1 MKPGKPGPKKLNR
14 RRNMKKALI
23 IALLAMLAMGMVFAG
38 GSQEAAAPKAKEIK
52 VALIVSSTIDD
63 KGWCQAM
70 HDGITEAM
78 AELPKGT
85 IADYKAVENTQPAD
99 AKSAVATYV
108 NLGFNIIILHG
119 SQYRSV
125 TEEVSK
131 EYPDVMFA
139 FGTTTDII
147 GNNVFSY
154 MPQSEETG
162 YLSGIVAGLTTKAN
176 KVGVVGPID
185 GGDSAR
191 YNRGFVLGVQAVNP
205 NAKITVTHIGD
216 FGDTVKSAEFAES
229 LIAAGNDVLTGSS
242 QQALGSL
249 RAVAGYPDKDL
260 WWVGQDIAQ
269 IGLDEG
275 YKCIAASSYNYKAVL
290 IGLVQAFQ
298 AGKLGGEVIPMNFS
312 NGGFIWAWNDKC
324 AEKITPEIKKA
335 VEDKM
340 AEFKAKA
347 DTLSNWADVDYSKL

>member
-1 MKPGKPGPKKLNR
+1 
-14 RRNMKKALI
+14 MKKALI
-23 IALLAMLAMGMVFAG
+23 IALLAMLTVGMVFASG
-38 GSQEAAAPKAKEIK
+38 AKEEAPKAKEIK

-78 AELPKGT
+78 AELPAGT

-147 GNNVFSY
+147 GSNVFSY

-162 YLSGIVAGLTTKAN
+162 FLSGIIAGLTTKAN

-191 YNRGFVLGVQAVNP
+191 YNRGFVLGVQSVNP

-216 FGDTVKSAEFAES
+216 FNDTVKSGEFAES

-249 RAVAGYPDKDL
+249 RAVAGYPDKDI

-290 IGLVQAFQ
+290 IGLVDAFK

-312 NGGFIWAWNDKC
+312 NGGFVWEWNEAKC
-324 AEKITPEIKKA
+324 AEKITPEIRKA
-335 VEDKM
+335 VEDKL
-340 AEFKAKA
+340 AQFKAQPNLVA
-347 DTLSNWADVDYSKL
+347 NYSEVDYTKL

>member
-1 MKPGKPGPKKLNR
+1 
-14 RRNMKKALI
+14 MKKTLI
-23 IALLAMLAMGMVFAG
+23 IVLLALVVMGFAFANG
-38 GSQEAAAPKAKEIK
+38 AQESAPKAKEIK

-147 GNNVFSY
+147 GQNVYSY

-205 NAKITVTHIGD
+205 KAKITVTHIGN
-216 FGDTVKSAEFAES
+216 FNDTVKSGEFAQS
-229 LIAAGNDVLTGSS
+229 LIQAGNDVLTGSS
-242 QQALGSL
+242 QQALGAL
-249 RAVAGYPDKDL
+249 RAVAEYPDKDI
-260 WWVGQDIAQ
+260 WWLGQDIAQ

-290 IGLVQAFQ
+290 IGLVNAFK

-324 AEKITPEIKKA
+324 ADKITPEIKKA

-340 AEFKAKA
+340 AEFKSKA
-347 DTLSNWADVDYSKL
+347 DILSNWADVDYSKL

>member
-1 MKPGKPGPKKLNR
+1 
-14 RRNMKKALI
+14 MKKTLVI
-23 IALLAMLAMGMVFAG
+23 VLLALLAMGMVFAA
-38 GSQEAAAPKAKEIK
+38 GSKEAAAPKAKEIK
-52 VALIVSSTIDD
+52 VALIIANTIDD

-78 AELPKGT
+78 AELPAGT
-85 IADYKAVENTQPAD
+85 VAAYKPVENTDPAD
-99 AKSAVATYV
+99 AKTAIATYV
-108 NLGFNIIILHG
+108 AQGFNIIILHG

-125 TEEVSK
+125 VEDVYK
-131 EYPDVMFA
+131 DYPDVMFA

-147 GNNVFSY
+147 GSNVFSY

-191 YNRGFVLGVQAVNP
+191 YNRGFVLGVQSVNP
-205 NAKITVTHIGD
+205 KAKITVTHIGD
-216 FGDTVKSAEFAES
+216 FNDTVKSGEFAQS
-229 LIAAGNDVLTGSS
+229 LIQAGNDVLTGSS
-242 QQALGSL
+242 QQALGAL
-249 RAVAGYPDKDL
+249 RAVAEYPDKDI

-290 IGLVQAFQ
+290 IGLVQNFKN
-298 AGKLGGEVIPMNFS
+298 GVLGGQVIPMNFS
-312 NGGFIWAWNDKC
+312 NGGFVWAWNDKC
-324 AEKITPEIKKA
+324 ADKITPEIKTA
-335 VEDKM
+335 VETKM
-340 AEFKAKA
+340 AEFKSKA
-347 DTLSNWADVDYSKL
+347 DILSNWSTVDYSKL

>member
-1 MKPGKPGPKKLNR
+1 
-14 RRNMKKALI
+14 MKKALT
-23 IALLAMLAMGMVFAG
+23 IALLALLATGMIFAA
-38 GSQEAAAPKAKEIK
+38 GSKEAAAPKAKEIK

-78 AELPKGT
+78 AELPAGT
-85 IADYKAVENTQPAD
+85 VADYKYVENTQPAD
-99 AKSAVATYV
+99 AKSAVATYA
-108 NLGFNIIILHG
+108 NLGYNIIILHG

-147 GNNVFSY
+147 GSNVFSY

-162 YLSGIVAGLTTKAN
+162 YLSGIIAGLTTKAN

-205 NAKITVTHIGD
+205 EAKITVTHIGD
-216 FGDTVKSAEFAES
+216 FNDTVKSGEFAES

-249 RAVAGYPDKDL
+249 RAVAGYPDKDI

-290 IGLVQAFQ
+290 IGLVDAFKN
-298 AGKLGGEVIPMNFS
+298 GKLGGEVIPMNFS
-312 NGGFIWAWNDKC
+312 NGGFFWAWNTEKC
-324 AEKITPEIKKA
+324 ADKITPEIKKA

-340 AEFKAKA
+340 AEFTAKPNV
-347 DTLSNWADVDYSKL
+347 LSNWADVDYSKL